1 MAAFQLLD
9 GLENMIETIFQP
21 TLFILISVLFGFLA
35 RDWLRQRSSHGLTR
49 FLALQCILALTVL
62 SLPAWPRDPLAPMHI
77 LSWSLILAA
86 LLMAGYGYRLL
97 RLEGKPELKLAA
109 DQQLPVE
116 GFYKYVRH
124 PLYSSLILFVDGG
137 VHQSHHHVQHGPAV
151 RSDLIHLPNSQG
163 RRDGKPRS
171 IWNRVRPLS
180 GRQ

>member
-1 MAAFQLLD
+1 
-9 GLENMIETIFQP
+9 MIETIFQP

-109 DQQLPVE
+109 DQQLPVG

-124 PLYSSLILFVDGG
+124 PLYSSLILFSMG
-137 VHQSHHHVQHGPAV
+137 VFIKAITMSSTVLLCGATLFIYLTAREEEMENLDRFGIEYARYLDASKMFVPFV
-151 RSDLIHLPNSQG
+151 F
-163 RRDGKPRS
+163 
-171 IWNRVRPLS
+171 
-180 GRQ
+180 

>member
-1 MAAFQLLD
+1 MF
-9 GLENMIETIFQP
+9 EIYIQP

-49 FLALQCILALTVL
+49 FLALQCLLALTVL
-62 SLPAWPRDPLAPMHI
+62 SLPAWPRDPLTPMQI

-97 RLEGKPELKLAA
+97 RLEGKPELKLEA

-124 PLYSSLILFVDGG
+124 PLYSSLILFAMG
-137 VHQSHHHVQHGPAV
+137 VFIKAITMTSTVLLCGATLFIYLTAREEEMENLDRFGIEYARYLDASKMFVPFV
-151 RSDLIHLPNSQG
+151 F
-163 RRDGKPRS
+163 
-171 IWNRVRPLS
+171 
-180 GRQ
+180 